1 MLPGTVPLGDDS
13 ASLFGAI
20 GVLEALRHA
29 QPTGRG
35 QAVEV
40 GIYDAVFRVLQQSAA
55 ARSEGR
61 AQPARYRAFA
71 LSLHEMGLLGATR
84 HKVADSGE
92 QVLQRLTE
100 VRPTASGALRSTT
113 AQQAPAAL

>member
-1 MLPGTVPLGDDS
+1 MLPGTVPLGDYS

-71 LSLHEMGLLGATR
+71 LSLHEMALLEATR
-84 HKVADSGE
+84 HKVAESG
-92 QVLQRLTE
+92 
-100 VRPTASGALRSTT
+100 
-113 AQQAPAAL
+113 